1 MVKHNTNVTIV
12 ALISLVAA
20 DTKQL
25 MIENMNA
32 EDIKSMIS
40 LLCTI

>member
-1 MVKHNTNVTIV
+1 MVKHNTNVTIL

-32 EDIKSMIS
+32 EDIKYILTFSR
-40 LLCTI
+40 